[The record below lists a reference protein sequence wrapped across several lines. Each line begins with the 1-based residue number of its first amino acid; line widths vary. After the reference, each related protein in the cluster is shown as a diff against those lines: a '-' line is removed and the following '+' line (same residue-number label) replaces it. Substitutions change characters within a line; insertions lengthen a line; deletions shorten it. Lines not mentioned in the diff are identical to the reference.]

1 MTAAAPY
8 RLESCACPLCGE
20 PPPAKT
26 REVFGPYRVVDCR
39 SCSMRYL
46 TPRVDEGDVPLLYG
60 SDDYWEKGGSEGG
73 YSSYASMEP
82 LLVRTFV
89 RRLSRLPSH
98 APGARL
104 LDVGCGPGA
113 GLEAARN
120 LGYDAWGLDVS
131 ESAVAIASSRHP
143 GRVRL
148 GTLSHRLFSRGFFDV
163 ITLFD
168 VIEHVYDPRALAV
181 DLAWHLA
188 PEGRVVVATPN
199 VKSLLARVTG
209 RRWVSYKIPEHVA
222 YFSPSTLARALA
234 PGFQIEHVSSCG
246 QYVSGDFLLSRIGD
260 ALPFGGGL
268 LRAAS
273 RLLPPGRAALY
284 ANSGSMLVTARRS
297 PAP

>member
-1 MTAAAPY
+1 
-8 RLESCACPLCGE
+8 
-20 PPPAKT
+20 
-26 REVFGPYRVVDCR
+26 
-39 SCSMRYL
+39 
-46 TPRVDEGDVPLLYG
+46 
-60 SDDYWEKGGSEGG
+60 
-73 YSSYASMEP
+73 
-82 LLVRTFV
+82 
-89 RRLSRLPSH
+89 PSH
-98 APGARL
+98 ARGARL

-113 GLEAARN
+113 GLVAARN
-120 LGYDAWGLDVS
+120 LGYDAGGLDVS

-148 GTLSHRLFSRGFFDV
+148 GTLSDRLFSRGFFDV

-168 VIEHVYDPRALAV
+168 VIEHVYNPKALAV

-234 PGFQIEHVSSCG
+234 PGFEIEHVSSCG

-297 PAP
+297 QTP

>member
-1 MTAAAPY
+1 MNAAAVY
-8 RLESCACPLCGE
+8 RLETCSCPLCGE

-26 REVFGPYRVVDCR
+26 RERFGPHRVVDCP

-46 TPRVDEGDVPLLYG
+46 TPRVAESDVPLLYG

-89 RRLSRLPSH
+89 RRLSLLPSP

-113 GLEAARN
+113 GLEAARA

-131 ESAVAIASSRHP
+131 GPAVAIASTRHP

-148 GTLSHRLFSRGFFDV
+148 GKPSDRLFPRGTFDV

-188 PEGRVVVATPN
+188 PEGRLVVATPN

-222 YFSPSTLARALA
+222 YFSPTTLADALA
-234 PGFQIEHVSSCG
+234 PGFEIERISSCG

-268 LRAAS
+268 VRATS